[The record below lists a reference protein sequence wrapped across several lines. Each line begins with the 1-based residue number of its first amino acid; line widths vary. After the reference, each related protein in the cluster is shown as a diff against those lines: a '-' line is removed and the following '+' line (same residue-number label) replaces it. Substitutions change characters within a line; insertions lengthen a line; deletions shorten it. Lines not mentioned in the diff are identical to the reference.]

1 MSDKTYDKLKFAG
14 LLIVPI
20 IVFLSTLVSI
30 WDIPFGDQIAA
41 TLSAVD
47 VLVGA
52 VVTIAKAKYD
62 AKDKEKDGGD

>member
-20 IVFLSTLVSI
+20 IVFLSTIVSI

-62 AKDKEKDGGD
+62 AKDKEKDGD